1 MAIPRYTGFTA
12 PLVHAPKGTTKE
24 YPYRV
29 GTGMMPSAEFT
40 VFFDDFITYVNAG
53 TAVTNGEQAYA
64 PGLYTGA
71 ILDSGTTVTH
81 LTTAAVGANGVLSI
95 TDATASEGAAI
106 YLPKAVQLT
115 SGKKFF
121 MELRCR
127 TNDVTDNAIQF
138 GLSDLTAVTN
148 PEDLWTTTAANLVAF
163 GILDGAATTKLLC
176 DKSNSGSTAETG
188 SRSMVADTWHVLGLE
203 YDGVNIKGYV
213 DGLLSNTWAQASTTI
228 PTGVALAPF
237 FGALNG
243 NGAGGNQQYFDYFR
257 FVIER

>member
-1 MAIPRYTGFTA
+1 MSVGFKS
-12 PLVHAPKGTTKE
+12 PLVHSPVSNQG
-24 YPYRV
+24 PYKYRSKM
-29 GTGMMPSAEFT
+29 GMMPSAEFL
-40 VFFDDFITYVNAG
+40 VFFDDFITYVNGG

-81 LTTAAVGANGVLSI
+81 STTAATCPTGVLSI

-115 SGKKFF
+115 AGKKFF

-163 GILDGAATTKLLC
+163 GILDGSATTKLLC

-188 SRSMVADTWHVLGLE
+188 SRSMVADTWHILAIE
-203 YDGVNIKGYV
+203 YDGSNVKGYV
-213 DGLLSNTWAQASTTI
+213 DGNLSNTWAQASTTI

-243 NGAGGNQQYFDYFR
+243 NGAGGNTQLFDYFR